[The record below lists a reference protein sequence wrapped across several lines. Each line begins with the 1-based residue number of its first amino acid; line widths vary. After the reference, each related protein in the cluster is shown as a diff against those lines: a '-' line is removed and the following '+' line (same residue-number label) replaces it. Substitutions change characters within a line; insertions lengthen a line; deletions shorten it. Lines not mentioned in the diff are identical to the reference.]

1 MSYRCRICG
10 GTWTEIPPDSIE
22 IASKRRGALYQFG
35 GTVHDLR
42 QHKPTS
48 AEQHRH
54 KHKKNPR
61 PDCKFC
67 NPLLAAE
74 QASFQEAPEP
84 NPPVEQPPLVQAP
97 VPEPQIMVEEVKP
110 VVAEFEREL
119 TTALAVAFRRRKQ
132 IQN

>member
-1 MSYRCRICG
+1 
-10 GTWTEIPPDSIE
+10 
-22 IASKRRGALYQFG
+22 
-35 GTVHDLR
+35 
-42 QHKPTS
+42 
-48 AEQHRH
+48 
-54 KHKKNPR
+54 
-61 PDCKFC
+61 
-67 NPLLAAE
+67 LAAE

>member
-1 MSYRCRICG
+1 MYKCRICG
-10 GTWTEIPPDSIE
+10 GTWTEIPSDSIE

-61 PDCKFC
+61 PDCKFW